1 MTPAN
6 QDTTIAS
13 YLPERSKDSYPR
25 SLRCLA
31 ETPRRGVP
39 VVHDSSDRQTA
50 LSQNK
55 GNMQRERQA
64 SRPPHQDCAT
74 LCLQLQCL
82 NNTTGRYSG
91 IRTDLS

>member
-39 VVHDSSDRQTA
+39 VVHDSFDRQTA

-55 GNMQRERQA
+55 NMHRERQA
-64 SRPPHQDCAT
+64 SRPPHRDCAT
-74 LCLQLQCL
+74 LRFQLQCL
-82 NNTTGRYSG
+82 DNTTEKYSV
-91 IRTDLS
+91 IRMYLS